1 MRVEFSLSRRSQ
13 MDSNTKKRENHNEKI
28 RPHYLNAIHS
38 SPDKF
43 SSFLLENKLQSKFV
57 VGFGRQDIFD
67 KGTGFFFLFLII
79 HPTRRIFQLNL
90 PLRGTSG
97 LKSISNSSEKKKDYT
112 NIREVTHLQI
122 SFLNS
127 SSDWIEVGMYASR
140 ENNNQKL

>member
-1 MRVEFSLSRRSQ
+1 MFLGVILMRVEFSLSRRSQ

-67 KGTGFFFLFLII
+67 KGTGFFFPLLNYPSNASNISI
-79 HPTRRIFQLNL
+79 KSTPTRDKWF
-90 PLRGTSG
+90 
-97 LKSISNSSEKKKDYT
+97 KVDFK
-112 NIREVTHLQI
+112 
-122 SFLNS
+122 
-127 SSDWIEVGMYASR
+127 
-140 ENNNQKL
+140 